1 MLGLMKASYN
11 NNFYSKGMIMSDR
24 ITIEITNHVAQ
35 VRLNRADKYNAVD
48 MNMIYGLI
56 EAAANIK
63 QQKGIRAV
71 VIAGNGPSF
80 CSGLDI
86 PSIMS
91 QPENIKTLL
100 TTEEGYDA
108 NLAQRCALD
117 WHDLDIPVIAALQG
131 HVYGAGL
138 QIAMAADIRIAHKET
153 LMSIM
158 EIKWGLIPD
167 MSLTATVPHFARQD
181 VIKELT
187 FTGKKFNAEEGLAY
201 GLVTRLDDD
210 PIQAATELAQQIAG
224 KNPDAVQ
231 GSKTLLNQAWQADR
245 KDALA
250 LEEQIQRTIIA
261 SKNQLEAVQAN
272 FAKREPVFIDKN

>member
-1 MLGLMKASYN
+1 
-11 NNFYSKGMIMSDR
+11 MSDR
-24 ITIEITNHVAQ
+24 ITIEVTNQIAQ
-35 VRLNRADKYNAVD
+35 VRLNRADKFNAVD

-56 EAAANIK
+56 EAAAKIK
-63 QQKGIRAV
+63 QQNNIRAV

-86 PSIMS
+86 PSIMA
-91 QPENIKTLL
+91 QPSNITTLL

-117 WHDLDIPVIAALQG
+117 WHDLKVPVIAALQG

-138 QIAMAADIRIAHKET
+138 QIAMAADIRIAQKET

-158 EIKWGLIPD
+158 EVKWGLIPD

-181 VIKELT
+181 IIKELT
-187 FTGKKFNAEEGLAY
+187 FTGRKFTAEEGLGY
-201 GLVTRLDDD
+201 GLVTRLEAD
-210 PIQAATELAQQIAG
+210 PIAAATTLAQEIVS

-231 GSKTLLNQAWQADR
+231 GAKKLLNKAWQLDR
-245 KDALA
+245 ADALD
-250 LEEQIQRTIIA
+250 LEENIQRGILGT
-261 SKNQLEAVQAN
+261 KNQMEAVQAN
-272 FAKREPVFIDKN
+272 LAKRVPNFIDPS

>member
-1 MLGLMKASYN
+1 
-11 NNFYSKGMIMSDR
+11 MSDR
-24 ITIEITNHVAQ
+24 ITIEITNHIAQ
-35 VRLNRADKYNAVD
+35 VRLNRADKLNAVD

-56 EAAANIK
+56 EAAAKIK
-63 QQKGIRAV
+63 QQKNIRAV

-86 PSIMS
+86 PSIMA
-91 QPENIKTLL
+91 QPDNIPKLL
-100 TTEEGYDA
+100 TTEEDYDA

-117 WHDLDIPVIAALQG
+117 WHDLNIPVIAALQG

-138 QIAMAADIRIAHKET
+138 QIAMAADIRIAQKDT

-167 MSLTATVPHFARQD
+167 MSLTATTPHFARQD

-201 GLVTRLDDD
+201 GLVTRLDED
-210 PIQAATELAQQIAG
+210 PITGATELAQQIVN
-224 KNPDAVQ
+224 KNPDAIQ
-231 GSKTLLNQAWQADR
+231 GAKTLLNQAWQQERQAS
-245 KDALA
+245 LA
-250 LEEQIQRTIIA
+250 LEEKIQRTIIG
-261 SKNQLEAVQAN
+261 SKNQMEAVQAN
-272 FAKREPVFIDKN
+272 FAKRQANFEDNK

>member
-1 MLGLMKASYN
+1 MS
-11 NNFYSKGMIMSDR
+11 MSDR
-24 ITIEITNHVAQ
+24 ITIEVTNHVAQ
-35 VRLNRADKYNAVD
+35 VRLNRADKFNAVD

-56 EAAANIK
+56 EAAAKIK
-63 QQKGIRAV
+63 QQKNIRAV

-86 PSIMS
+86 PSIMK
-91 QPENIKTLL
+91 QPENIAKLL
-100 TTEEGYDA
+100 TSEDGYDA

-117 WHDLDIPVIAALQG
+117 WHDLDIPVIAALAG
-131 HVYGAGL
+131 HVYGAGF
-138 QIAMAADIRIAHKET
+138 QIAMAADIRIAHKDT

-187 FTGKKFNAEEGLAY
+187 FTGKKFSAEEGINY
-201 GLVTRLDDD
+201 GLVTRLELD
-210 PIQAATELAQQIAG
+210 PISAATELAQLIAN

-231 GSKTLLNQAWQADR
+231 GSKELLNKAWEQSRANS
-245 KDALA
+245 LT
-250 LEEQIQRTIIA
+250 LEEKIQRGIIG
-261 SKNQLEAVQAN
+261 SKNQMEAVQAN
-272 FAKREPVFIDKN
+272 LAKREPSFTDKG

>member
-1 MLGLMKASYN
+1 MKANSVRA
-11 NNFYSKGMIMSDR
+11 SKTLKGKLMSDR
-24 ITIEITNHVAQ
+24 ITIEITSHIAQ
-35 VRLNRADKYNAVD
+35 VRLNRADKLNAVD

-56 EAAANIK
+56 EAAAKIK
-63 QQKGIRAV
+63 QQKNIRAV

-86 PSIMS
+86 PSIMA
-91 QPENIKTLL
+91 QPDNIPKLL

-117 WHDLDIPVIAALQG
+117 WHDLNIPVIAALQG

-138 QIAMAADIRIAHKET
+138 QIAMAADIRIAQKDT

-187 FTGKKFNAEEGLAY
+187 FTGKKFNAEEGLVY
-201 GLVTRLDDD
+201 GLVTRLDED
-210 PIQAATELAQQIAG
+210 PITAATELAQQIVN

-231 GSKTLLNQAWQADR
+231 GAKTLLNQAWQQERQAT
-245 KDALA
+245 LA
-250 LEEQIQRTIIA
+250 LEEKIQRTIIG
-261 SKNQLEAVQAN
+261 SKNQMEAVQAN
-272 FAKREPVFIDKN
+272 FAKRQANFEDNK

>member
-117 WHDLDIPVIAALQG
+117 WHDLDVPVIAALQG

-210 PIQAATELAQQIAG
+210 PIQAATELSQQIAG

>member
-1 MLGLMKASYN
+1 MTH
-11 NNFYSKGMIMSDR
+11 KGKTMSDR
-24 ITIEITNHVAQ
+24 ITTEINNHIAQ

-56 EAAANIK
+56 EAAAKIK
-63 QQKGIRAV
+63 QQKNIRAV

-86 PSIMS
+86 PSIMA
-91 QPENIKTLL
+91 QPDNIPKLL
-100 TTEEGYDA
+100 SSEAGYDA

-117 WHDLDIPVIAALQG
+117 WHDLEVPVIAALQG

-138 QIAMAADIRIAHKET
+138 QIAMAADIRIAHKDT

-187 FTGKKFNAEEGLAY
+187 FTGKKFSAEEGLTY
-201 GLVTRLDDD
+201 GLVTRLDED
-210 PIQAATELAQQIAG
+210 PIKAATELAYQIAG
-224 KNPDAVQ
+224 KNPDAIQ
-231 GSKTLLNQAWQADR
+231 GSKTLLNQAWQQNRSDS
-245 KDALA
+245 LA
-250 LEEQIQRTIIA
+250 LEEKIQRTIIG
-261 SKNQLEAVQAN
+261 SKNQMEAVQAN
-272 FAKREPVFIDKN
+272 LAKREPSFSDKTH

>member
-1 MLGLMKASYN
+1 
-11 NNFYSKGMIMSDR
+11 MSDR
-24 ITIEITNHVAQ
+24 ITIEITSHIAQ
-35 VRLNRADKYNAVD
+35 VRLNRADKLNAVD

-56 EAAANIK
+56 EAAAKIK
-63 QQKGIRAV
+63 QQKNIRAV

-86 PSIMS
+86 PSIMA
-91 QPENIKTLL
+91 QPDNIPKLL

-117 WHDLDIPVIAALQG
+117 WHDLNIPVIAALQG

-138 QIAMAADIRIAHKET
+138 QIAMAADIRIAQKDT

-201 GLVTRLDDD
+201 GLVTRLDED
-210 PIQAATELAQQIAG
+210 PITAATELAQQIVN

-231 GSKTLLNQAWQADR
+231 GAKTLLNQAWQQERQAT
-245 KDALA
+245 LA
-250 LEEQIQRTIIA
+250 LEEKIQRTIIG
-261 SKNQLEAVQAN
+261 SKNQMEAVQAN
-272 FAKREPVFIDKN
+272 FAKRQANFEDNK

>member
-1 MLGLMKASYN
+1 
-11 NNFYSKGMIMSDR
+11 MSDR
-24 ITIEITNHVAQ
+24 ITIEITNKVAQ
-35 VRLNRADKYNAVD
+35 VRLNRAEKYNAVD

-56 EAAANIK
+56 EAAAKIK
-63 QQKGIRAV
+63 QQKDIRAV

-91 QPENIKTLL
+91 QPNNIAKLL

-117 WHDLDIPVIAALQG
+117 WHDLKVPVIAALQG

-181 VIKELT
+181 IIKELT
-187 FTGKKFNAEEGLAY
+187 FTGKKFSAEEGLNY
-201 GLVTRLDDD
+201 GLVTRLDSD
-210 PIQAATELAQQIAG
+210 PITAATELAQQIAC

-231 GSKTLLNQAWQADR
+231 GSKALLNKAWQQERVDS
-245 KDALA
+245 LA
-250 LEEQIQRTIIA
+250 LEEEIQRTILG
-261 SKNQLEAVQAN
+261 SKNQMEAVQAN
-272 FAKREPVFIDKN
+272 LAKREPSFSDPS

>member
-1 MLGLMKASYN
+1 
-11 NNFYSKGMIMSDR
+11 MIMSNR
-24 ITIEITNHVAQ
+24 ITIEVTNQVAQ
-35 VRLNRADKYNAVD
+35 VRLNRAEKYNAVD

-56 EAAANIK
+56 EAAAKIK
-63 QQKGIRAV
+63 QQKNIRAV
-71 VIAGNGPSF
+71 VLAGNGPSF

-86 PSIMS
+86 PSIMT
-91 QPENIKTLL
+91 QADNIAKLL

-131 HVYGAGL
+131 HVYGAGF

-167 MSLTATVPHFARQD
+167 MSLSATVPHFSRQD

-187 FTGKKFNAEEGLAY
+187 FSGKKFTAEEGLSY
-201 GLVTRLDDD
+201 GLVTRLAPD
-210 PIQAATELAQQIAG
+210 PITAATELAQQIAHN
-224 KNPDAVQ
+224 NPDAVQ
-231 GSKTLLNQAWQADR
+231 GSKALLKQAWTQSRADS
-245 KDALA
+245 LA
-250 LEEQIQRTIIA
+250 LEEKIQRGIIG
-261 SKNQLEAVQAN
+261 SKNQMEAVQAN
-272 FAKREPVFIDKN
+272 LAKREPSFSDKGFPSV